1 MIVMMVINLIHAFI
15 LLEAAWYL
23 HSVTL
28 VEWQE
33 KSEAPLTM
41 INVPETLFW
50 SDDAHLNAEIMS
62 HEFQT
67 LKGYNPR
74 FYNPATQCLLAN
86 ETTRCPEGAIEGHAD
101 DLREWHE
108 DYVKYHTVNDIECPQ
123 SIYIVPTE
131 LTQEY
136 RQDQSCGT
144 VDELVTQLRNLVRVA
159 FLARLYPPCTISSDR
174 VPTRAYLTVRW
185 AAAYRLLPAQI

>member
-62 HEFQT
+62 HEFQKP
-67 LKGYNPR
+67 KGYKPR

-86 ETTRCPEGAIEGHAD
+86 ETTRCPEGAIEGHHIRGHGGAGHIQAVLFSLGLG
-101 DLREWHE
+101 LRVGLQEGPGGH
-108 DYVKYHTVNDIECPQ
+108 
-123 SIYIVPTE
+123 SIRARRIIKSMLWCLSISMRPMRNSN
-131 LTQEY
+131 LT
-136 RQDQSCGT
+136 RMI
-144 VDELVTQLRNLVRVA
+144 RVRVKA
-159 FLARLYPPCTISSDR
+159 VLLAIGSVS
-174 VPTRAYLTVRW
+174 
-185 AAAYRLLPAQI
+185 I

>member
-86 ETTRCPEGAIEGHAD
+86 ETTRCPEDAIEGHAD
-101 DLREWHE
+101 DLREWHQSYIQHHIV
-108 DYVKYHTVNDIECPQ
+108 DDIECPQ
-123 SIYIVPTE
+123 SIYIDPTE

-136 RQDQSCGT
+136 RQEESCGT

-159 FLARLYPPCTISSDR
+159 FLARLCPPFHQIVFTA
-174 VPTRAYLTVRW
+174 TQAYLTVRLV
-185 AAAYRLLPAQI
+185 AAYRLLPAHL